1 MLPVFE
7 NTGGLLYYGQQYEG
21 LEASPNI
28 FYTGATTN
36 QQIIPSLDYLKSRGV
51 RSLYLVG
58 SDYVFPRT
66 SNAIVKDYARANGIE
81 IKGEDYAPLGTTNFA
96 TIVNKVRGSGA
107 DAVFNVVV
115 GDSLVSFFREYN
127 AVGLTPAKMPVM
139 SMCVGEEEV
148 KSIGAASI
156 EGQFASW
163 NYYQSLAT
171 PANKKFVAD
180 FKAKFG
186 AGRVT
191 SDPMESAYT
200 AVYLWK
206 AMVEKAHSFSPK
218 AIVGAAKGVTIDAPE
233 GEVVV
238 DAENH
243 HVTKTARIGKV
254 ASDGLIQ
261 QVWQSPE
268 PIKPDPFLT
277 TYSWAKG
284 VAR

>member
-1 MLPVFE
+1 MC
-7 NTGGLLYYGQQYEG
+7 
-21 LEASPNI
+21 I
-28 FYTGATTN
+28 
-36 QQIIPSLDYLKSRGV
+36 R
-51 RSLYLVG
+51 
-58 SDYVFPRT
+58 
-66 SNAIVKDYARANGIE
+66 
-81 IKGEDYAPLGTTNFA
+81 
-96 TIVNKVRGSGA
+96 
-107 DAVFNVVV
+107 
-115 GDSLVSFFREYN
+115 DS
-127 AVGLTPAKMPVM
+127 
-139 SMCVGEEEV
+139 
-148 KSIGAASI
+148 
-156 EGQFASW
+156 
-163 NYYQSLAT
+163 YQSLAT